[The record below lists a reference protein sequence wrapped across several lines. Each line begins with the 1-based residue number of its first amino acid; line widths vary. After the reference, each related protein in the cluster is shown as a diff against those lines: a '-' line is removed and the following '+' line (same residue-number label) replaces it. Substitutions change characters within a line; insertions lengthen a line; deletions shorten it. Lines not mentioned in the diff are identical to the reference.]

1 MGGSYHRFIGALGR
15 TRTLDLTCQEC
26 ENHIAPH
33 EGPSAPA
40 EFEYLVREVADALVQ
55 LGRGSSYTDT
65 AKRVRLVANVGKTN
79 TPREVVN
86 GQTVAEWV
94 ADFTTVVAARHQETA
109 WPECLVLDSTEFQWT
124 NPRTGTS
131 QQLFTVL
138 AAYGYPATG
147 GKGRLW
153 KLLASPTDQNTDW
166 ASFLALLP
174 GRPLSVVCDRDLAI
188 IGGVQQHWGRGKN
201 AVPIHLCE
209 HHLLKKGREALAR
222 DDIKFGDT
230 VRDLLH
236 QSLHSLAEWDAFATA
251 VRAESGWV
259 SANKWVKH
267 WDKRMRL
274 QTARRASLPPVYAN
288 GAVEAPIKRVRQ
300 VLERRRWTF
309 RNRERMNLLLELVRL
324 AVLRADNASV
334 YAADIRTHLLAYKGH
349 PPRHYRKVYDS
360 WGPRNGG
367 KPQTRTNSLWS

>member
-1 MGGSYHRFIGALGR
+1 MAALPPCPRGHEGTRIVRDGVQRRGGRERQRYRCTAVGGSYHRFIGALGR

-40 EFEYLVREVADALVQ
+40 EFECLVREVADALVQ

-174 GRPLSVVCDRDLAI
+174 GRPLSVACDRDLA
-188 IGGVQQHWGRGKN
+188 
-201 AVPIHLCE
+201 L
-209 HHLLKKGREALAR
+209 
-222 DDIKFGDT
+222 
-230 VRDLLH
+230 
-236 QSLHSLAEWDAFATA
+236 
-251 VRAESGWV
+251 
-259 SANKWVKH
+259 SA
-267 WDKRMRL
+267 
-274 QTARRASLPPVYAN
+274 ASSST
-288 GAVEAPIKRVRQ
+288 GAG
-300 VLERRRWTF
+300 ERTPC
-309 RNRERMNLLLELVRL
+309 LSIC
-324 AVLRADNASV
+324 AS
-334 YAADIRTHLLAYKGH
+334 ITC
-349 PPRHYRKVYDS
+349 
-360 WGPRNGG
+360 
-367 KPQTRTNSLWS
+367 